1 MRELPARLNEGCT
14 VIDVRRPDEYDPL
27 GHKARGQAPRSP
39 SVEKTAHEFIINAR
53 LIELTRDKLLMLQ
66 KRIGAKPPF

>member
-1 MRELPARLNEGCT
+1 MCAGPMST
-14 VIDVRRPDEYDPL
+14 T
-27 GHKARGQAPRSP
+27 RGQAPRSP

>member
-1 MRELPARLNEGCT
+1 VRERPARLNEGCT
-14 VIDVRRPDEYDPL
+14 VIDVRRPDEYGPL

-39 SVEKTAHEFIINAR
+39 STAHEFIINAR

>member
-1 MRELPARLNEGCT
+1 VRELPARLNEGCT
-14 VIDVRRPDEYDPL
+14 VIDVRRPDEYGPL
-27 GHKARGQAPRSP
+27 GHQARGQAPRSP
-39 SVEKTAHEFIINAR
+39 SVEETAHEFIINAR